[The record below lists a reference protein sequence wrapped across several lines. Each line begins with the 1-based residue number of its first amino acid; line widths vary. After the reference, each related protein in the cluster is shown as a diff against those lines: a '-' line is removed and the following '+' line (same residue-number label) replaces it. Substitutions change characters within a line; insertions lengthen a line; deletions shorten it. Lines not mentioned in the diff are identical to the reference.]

1 MRIISHLNLILV
13 PRTINECDVMRSTNV
28 TSKLQSSEVSED
40 VQEGSDKSMMKG
52 IDKTAKTIDPNEVR
66 DTEVSTLDNKNTI
79 SGDSEIDSS
88 ISKSVVLSSGDDNIL
103 SEKNTKEDSMEVDTE
118 CTASEGHIR
127 TSSSII

>member
-1 MRIISHLNLILV
+1 
-13 PRTINECDVMRSTNV
+13 MRSTNV

>member
-1 MRIISHLNLILV
+1 MCIISYLNLILV
-13 PRTINECDVMRSTNV
+13 PRTISECDVMRSTNV

-40 VQEGSDKSMMKG
+40 VQEGSDKSIMKG
-52 IDKTAKTIDPNEVR
+52 TDKTAMTIDPNEVS
-66 DTEVSTLDNKNTI
+66 DTEVSTLDNKNTM
-79 SGDSEIDSS
+79 SGDSEIDTS
-88 ISKSVVLSSGDDNIL
+88 ISKSVVLSSGDDSIL